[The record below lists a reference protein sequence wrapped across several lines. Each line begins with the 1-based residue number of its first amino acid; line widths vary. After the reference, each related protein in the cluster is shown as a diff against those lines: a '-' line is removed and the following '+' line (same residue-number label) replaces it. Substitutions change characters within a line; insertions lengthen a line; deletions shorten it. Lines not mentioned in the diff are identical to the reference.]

1 MGKRTPQTRL
11 TEVPVGVG
19 ISRNSPSVRP
29 GDYNIDE
36 ETGQRTVT
44 TPYGSIQY
52 QPLSTERPE
61 ELQNLIDR
69 FKTVSEQGYSAP
81 EYAARRA
88 QAANVVKAQQQASQR
103 DLLTQQA
110 KQGVRGGAAVAQQQR
125 ASQQMNAQRAALE
138 QNLMLEDVK
147 NRQAMMGQYGGL
159 LGGAISR
166 EDRLALENLKRD
178 IAAQVV
184 GVGAGITEAQLGLSE
199 KELEQAKDLFEL
211 YLGKAFPNNSESG
224 SVTAQDVSAG
234 VAAAGGNPSADGD
247 TTGATKT
254 IFDNC
259 CFIFL
264 EADEGVLNRVA
275 RKARDEL
282 MTPRNRRGYYKL
294 AEVFVPLMRKSKIF
308 KFAVKWGMVKPMI
321 FAGKWKYKENR
332 LGVLAAPIAH
342 FWINMFD
349 YLGGDHPFM
358 RENGE
363 II

>member
-11 TEVPVGVG
+11 TEFPVGVG

-52 QPLSTERPE
+52 QPLSAERPE

-69 FKTVSEQGYSAP
+69 FRTVSEQGYSAP

-138 QNLMLEDVK
+138 QNLMLEDAK
-147 NRQAMMGQYGGL
+147 NRQAMMGQYGSL

-178 IAAQVV
+178 IAAQIV
-184 GVGAGITEAQLGLSE
+184 GVGAGMTEAQLGLAEEQLSKSE
-199 KELEQAKDLFEL
+199 QLFKD
-211 YLGKAFPNNSESG
+211 YM
-224 SVTAQDVSAG
+224 D
-234 VAAAGGNPSADGD
+234 
-247 TTGATKT
+247 
-254 IFDNC
+254 
-259 CFIFL
+259 FL
-264 EADEGVLNRVA
+264 ESQSEEKKNVNNGGVSFQVGTMGDNNPV
-275 RKARDEL
+275 
-282 MTPRNRRGYYKL
+282 NQ
-294 AEVFVPLMRKSKIF
+294 
-308 KFAVKWGMVKPMI
+308 
-321 FAGKWKYKENR
+321 
-332 LGVLAAPIAH
+332 
-342 FWINMFD
+342 
-349 YLGGDHPFM
+349 GGGFGSGLFGGSLTTESEEDRF
-358 RENGE
+358 
-363 II
+363 